1 MKVIETGKVTTTI
14 TLGDDN
20 ILSTT
25 TTAKSRSLKIL
36 VWTETMMVGMTPIIK
51 RLVITMASWI
61 INIGTT
67 VIGHT
72 LEVATVLVIVVI
84 STIIIAMIID
94 VICKKMREIVIVMRT
109 RITQMETLET
119 VIAVSIDKAE
129 KVMVVARAW
138 TTIVTNIQNW
148 YSTIAVKVLTQIDDA
163 VDRTRILT
171 STSLFGSIYLLS
183 WRSFRDAASYCCGFF
198 FLRSLLAFNV
208 V

>member
-14 TLGDDN
+14 TLGDDS

-94 VICKKMREIVIVMRT
+94 VIYKKMREIVIVMRT

-171 STSLFGSIYLLS
+171 STSLFGSIS
-183 WRSFRDAASYCCGFF
+183 AV
-198 FLRSLLAFNV
+198 LALI
-208 V
+208 